1 MNRISYF
8 LLMFFGFLAS
18 AVAQT
23 ASKATITISNASKIQ
38 RSDAV
43 VAVKWS
49 EVTAKYPGID
59 TGNFKVIDLSTKKEV
74 PFQLEFLGQKVVQNL
89 LVQVSL
95 TANSSVKLS
104 VVPGKPSAVVKKTY
118 ARFVPERFDDFAW
131 ENDKVAFR
139 MYGKALETRKDN
151 AFGTD
156 VWGKRTTKLVI
167 NNWYKSG
174 DYHTDHG
181 EGMDYYSVGLT
192 LGAGDI
198 APFVKD
204 SIYFSKNYHHWKVLD
219 NGPLR
224 STFQLG
230 YDEWNVAGK
239 AVTVTKT
246 ISLDAGSHLN
256 RVEVKYTY
264 AGEEALPV
272 VIGIVKRKEPG
283 TMLMNELQGVMG
295 YWEPRHGADGITGVG
310 ILVPGDTLV
319 MNTDRKH
326 LLSHTTIKSGQPFA
340 YYNGAAWDK
349 AKEITSA
356 TAWFEYLNNYKQKLQ
371 QPLVVSVQ

>member
-1 MNRISYF
+1 MKKTSYF
-8 LLMFFGFLAS
+8 LLMFFGLS
-18 AVAQT
+18 APAAAQT
-23 ASKATITISNASKIQ
+23 ASKATIIISNSSKIQ
-38 RSDAV
+38 QPHEV
-43 VAVKWS
+43 VVVKWT
-49 EVTAKYPGID
+49 EIIAKYPGID
-59 TGNFKVIDLSTKKEV
+59 TANFKVTDVATKKEV
-74 PFQLEFLGQKVVQNL
+74 PFQLEYKGQKMVQNL
-89 LVQVSL
+89 LVQVSMA
-95 TANSSVKLS
+95 ANGTVKLS
-104 VVPGKPSAVVKKTY
+104 VIPGKPTAIVKKTY

-139 MYGKALETRKDN
+139 MYGRALETRKDN

-198 APFVKD
+198 APFVND
-204 SIYFSKNYHHWKVLD
+204 SIFFSKNYHHWKVLD

-239 AVTVTKT
+239 VVKVTKT
-246 ISLDAGSHLN
+246 ISLDAGSRLN
-256 RVEVKYTY
+256 RVEVNYTY
-264 AGEEALPV
+264 AGEEVLPV

-283 TMLMNELQGVMG
+283 TILMNELQGVMG
-295 YWEPRHGADGITGVG
+295 YWEPKHGADGITGIGV
-310 ILVPGDTLV
+310 IIPGDGLV
-319 MNTDRKH
+319 MNTDRVH
-326 LLSHTTIKSGQPFA
+326 LLSHAVIKSGKPIV

-349 AKEITSA
+349 ASEITSA
-356 TAWFEYLNNYKQKLQ
+356 TAWFDYLNNYKQKLQ

>member
-1 MNRISYF
+1 MKKTSYF
-8 LLMFFGFLAS
+8 LLVFCGLSAPAAS
-18 AVAQT
+18 QT
-23 ASKATITISNASKIQ
+23 ASKATIIISNSLKIQ
-38 RSDAV
+38 RPDAV
-43 VAVKWS
+43 VVVKWADI
-49 EVTAKYPGID
+49 TAKYPGID
-59 TGNFKVIDLSTKKEV
+59 TANFKVTDLATKKEV
-74 PFQLEFLGQKVVQNL
+74 PFQLEYLGQKMVQNL
-89 LVQVSL
+89 LLQVRVAA
-95 TANSSVKLS
+95 TGSVKLS
-104 VVPGKPSAVVKKTY
+104 VVPGKPSAAVKKTY

-167 NNWYKSG
+167 DRWYKSG

-239 AVTVTKT
+239 AVKVTKT

-256 RVEVKYTY
+256 RVEVNYTY
-264 AGEEALPV
+264 EGGDALPV

-283 TMLMNELQGVMG
+283 TIMMNELEGVMG
-295 YWEPRHGADGITGVG
+295 YWEPKHGADGVTGVG
-310 ILVPGDTLV
+310 TIVPGDILV
-319 MNTDRKH
+319 MDADRKH
-326 LLSHTTIKSGQPFA
+326 LLSHTAIKSGQPMV

-349 AKEITSA
+349 ANEITSA
-356 TAWFEYLNNYKQKLQ
+356 TAWFDYLTNYKLKLQ
-371 QPLVVSVQ
+371 QPLTVSVQ